1 MRNYF
6 VLDNQKAQ
14 EPCFVPLMCQ
24 KNRIRSKLHITFTT
38 FMEHVS
44 DFLADAVNFIWGPPF
59 LILLLG
65 GGLFFLIYSRFLP
78 FRYLR
83 HAINV
88 LRGKYDNPDDP
99 GDISHF
105 QALSGALAA
114 TIGMGNIS
122 GVALAIASGGPGA
135 MFWMWMSAFVG
146 MATKYFTCT
155 LAVQYRG
162 KDSEGELQGGPMY
175 VIREALGKKW
185 MPLAI
190 FFSVAGFFGATP
202 VFQTNQMVAVLKNVV
217 LIPAGLQDS
226 FLLNLSIGIV
236 IASLVAAVILGG
248 IKRIG
253 NVASKLVPFMVVLF
267 VLAVLFIMLTHPGK
281 IIPSFVFIIEDA
293 FTAKAVLGGAVGS
306 IIIEG
311 AKRAAFSN
319 EAGIGMAPM
328 MHGAAKTKEP
338 VREGLVAML
347 GPAIDTLLVC
357 TMTGLCILITGV
369 WKSGE
374 ADGIVMTAQ
383 AFESGL
389 PGVGPVVLM
398 ICVLVFAITTIFGL
412 AYYGQKCLSFL
423 IGARY
428 GRYFYYWY
436 IALVVIGS
444 VASLTDV
451 VNLVFVAY
459 GLMAVPT
466 MISSLKLAP
475 HVMEATKKYFREV
488 YKS

>member
-1 MRNYF
+1 MNS
-6 VLDNQKAQ
+6 
-14 EPCFVPLMCQ
+14 
-24 KNRIRSKLHITFTT
+24 IS
-38 FMEHVS
+38 S
-44 DFLADAVNFIWGPPF
+44 FLTNAVNFIWGPP
-59 LILLLG
+59 LLVLLLG
-65 GGLFFLIYSRFLP
+65 GGLFLLIYSRFLP

-88 LRGKYDNPDDP
+88 LRGKYDDPDDP

-122 GVALAIASGGPGA
+122 GVALAIAAGGPGA
-135 MFWMWMSAFVG
+135 MFWMWVSAFIG

-155 LAVQYRG
+155 LAVQFRG
-162 KDSEGELQGGPMY
+162 KDSQGEIQGGPMY

-185 MPLAI
+185 MPLAA
-190 FFSVAGFFGATP
+190 FFCVAGFFGATP
-202 VFQTNQMVAVLKNVV
+202 VFQTNQMVAVFKNVI
-217 LIPAGLQDS
+217 LAPAGVQDS
-226 FLLNLSIGIV
+226 FGINLTVGIV
-236 IASLVAAVILGG
+236 IAALVAMVILGG

-267 VLAVLFIMLTHPGK
+267 VISVLSIMILNPSEV
-281 IIPSFVFIIEDA
+281 IPSFLFIIEDA
-293 FTAKAVLGGAVGS
+293 FTAKAMLGGFVGGV
-306 IIIEG
+306 IVEG

-319 EAGIGMAPM
+319 EAGIGMAPL

-347 GPAIDTLLVC
+347 GPAIDTIIVC
-357 TMTGLCILITGV
+357 TMTGLCILITGA
-369 WKSGE
+369 WQSGE
-374 ADGIVMTAQ
+374 SDGIVMTAQ
-383 AFESGL
+383 AFEISL
-389 PGVGPVVLM
+389 PGFGPYILM
-398 ICVLVFAITTIFGL
+398 LCVMVFAITTIFGL

-428 GRYFYYWY
+428 GKYFYYWY
-436 IALVVIGS
+436 IALVLVGS

-466 MISSLKLAP
+466 MISTIVLAP
-475 HVMEATKKYFREV
+475 RVMEATKKYFSEV

>member
-1 MRNYF
+1 MNS
-6 VLDNQKAQ
+6 
-14 EPCFVPLMCQ
+14 
-24 KNRIRSKLHITFTT
+24 IS
-38 FMEHVS
+38 S
-44 DFLADAVNFIWGPPF
+44 FLSEATNFIWGPP
-59 LILLLG
+59 LLVLLLG
-65 GGLFFLIYSRFLP
+65 GGFFLLVYSRFLP

-88 LRGKYDNPDDP
+88 LRGKYDDPNDP

-122 GVALAIASGGPGA
+122 GVALAIAAGGPGA
-135 MFWMWMSAFVG
+135 MFWMWVSAFLG

-155 LAVQYRG
+155 LAVQFRG
-162 KDSEGELQGGPMY
+162 KDSRGEIQGGPMY

-185 MPLAI
+185 MPLAV
-190 FFSVAGFFGATP
+190 FFCVAGFFGATP
-202 VFQTNQMVAVLKNVV
+202 VFQTNQMVAVFKNVI
-217 LIPAGLQDS
+217 LLPAGVEDS
-226 FLLNLSIGIV
+226 FVVNLSIGIV
-236 IASLVAAVILGG
+236 IASLVATVILGG

-267 VLAVLFIMLTHPGK
+267 VLSVLLIMLGNLGEVVPSFLFIL
-281 IIPSFVFIIEDA
+281 EDA
-293 FTAKAVLGGAVGS
+293 FSAKAVLGGAVGA
-306 IIIEG
+306 IIVEG

-347 GPAIDTLLVC
+347 GPAIDTIIVC

-369 WKSGE
+369 WNSGE
-374 ADGIVMTAQ
+374 SDGIVMTAK
-383 AFESGL
+383 AFEVGL
-389 PGVGPVVLM
+389 PLFGPYVLM
-398 ICVLVFAITTIFGL
+398 LCVMVFAITTIFGL

-423 IGARY
+423 IGAKY
-428 GRYFYYWY
+428 GKYFYYWY
-436 IALVVIGS
+436 IMLVIVGS

-459 GLMAVPT
+459 GLMSVPT
-466 MISSLKLAP
+466 MISTVILAP
-475 HVMEATKKYFREV
+475 KVMQATKTYFEEV
-488 YKS
+488 YKP

>member
-1 MRNYF
+1 MNS
-6 VLDNQKAQ
+6 
-14 EPCFVPLMCQ
+14 
-24 KNRIRSKLHITFTT
+24 ISTFL
-38 FMEHVS
+38 S
-44 DFLADAVNFIWGPPF
+44 DAVNFIWGPPLLF
-59 LILLLG
+59 LLLG
-65 GGLFFLIYSRFLP
+65 GGLFLLIYSRFLP
-78 FRYLR
+78 FRFLR

-88 LRGKYDNPDDP
+88 LRGKYDDPNDP

-122 GVALAIASGGPGA
+122 GVALAIAAGGPGA
-135 MFWMWMSAFVG
+135 MFWMWVSAFIG

-155 LAVQYRG
+155 LAVQFRG
-162 KDSEGELQGGPMY
+162 KDSLGEIQGGPMY

-185 MPLAI
+185 MPLAG
-190 FFSVAGFFGATP
+190 FFCVAGFFGATP
-202 VFQTNQMVAVLKNVV
+202 VFQTNQMVAVFKNVI
-217 LIPAGLQDS
+217 LIPAGIQDS
-226 FLLNLSIGIV
+226 FGVNLTIGIV
-236 IASLVAAVILGG
+236 IAALVAVVILGG

-267 VLAVLFIMLTHPGK
+267 VISVLSIMILNPSEVL
-281 IIPSFVFIIEDA
+281 PSFMFILKDA
-293 FTAKAVLGGAVGS
+293 FTAKAMLGGAIGAV
-306 IIIEG
+306 IVEG

-319 EAGIGMAPM
+319 EAGIGMAPL

-347 GPAIDTLLVC
+347 GPAIDTIIVC
-357 TMTGLCILITGV
+357 TMTGLCILITGA

-374 ADGIVMTAQ
+374 TDGIVMTAK
-383 AFESGL
+383 AFAISL
-389 PGVGPVVLM
+389 PGFGPYILM
-398 ICVLVFAITTIFGL
+398 LCVMVFAITTIFGL

-423 IGARY
+423 IGAKY
-428 GRYFYYWY
+428 GKYFYYWY
-436 IALVVIGS
+436 IALVLVGS

-466 MISSLKLAP
+466 MISTIVLAP
-475 HVMEATKKYFREV
+475 RVMEATKKYFSEV

>member
-1 MRNYF
+1 MNSISSF
-6 VLDNQKAQ
+6 L
-14 EPCFVPLMCQ
+14 
-24 KNRIRSKLHITFTT
+24 
-38 FMEHVS
+38 S
-44 DFLADAVNFIWGPPF
+44 DAANFIWGPPL

-65 GGLFFLIYSRFLP
+65 GGLFLLIYSRFLP
-78 FRYLR
+78 FRFLH

-122 GVALAIASGGPGA
+122 GVALAIATGGSGA
-135 MFWMWMSAFVG
+135 MFWMWVSAFIG

-155 LAVQYRG
+155 LAVQFRG
-162 KDSEGELQGGPMY
+162 KDSLGEIQGGPMY

-185 MPLAI
+185 MPLAA
-190 FFSVAGFFGATP
+190 FFCVAGFFGATP
-202 VFQTNQMVAVLKNVV
+202 VFQTNQMVAVFKNVI
-217 LIPAGLQDS
+217 LIPAGVQDS
-226 FLLNLSIGIV
+226 FSVNLSIGVV
-236 IASLVAAVILGG
+236 IAALVAAVILGG

-253 NVASKLVPFMVVLF
+253 SVASKLVPFMVVLF
-267 VLAVLFIMLTHPGK
+267 VISVVSIMILNPSEV
-281 IIPSFVFIIEDA
+281 IPSFLFILEDA
-293 FTAKAVLGGAVGS
+293 FTAKAMLGGAVGAV
-306 IIIEG
+306 IIEG

-319 EAGIGMAPM
+319 EAGIGMAPL

-347 GPAIDTLLVC
+347 GPAIDTIIVC
-357 TMTGLCILITGV
+357 TMTGLCILITGA
-369 WKSGE
+369 WQSGE
-374 ADGIVMTAQ
+374 SDGIVMTAQ
-383 AFESGL
+383 AFEISL
-389 PGVGPVVLM
+389 PGFGPYILM
-398 ICVLVFAITTIFGL
+398 LCVMVFAITTIFGL

-423 IGARY
+423 IGAKY
-428 GRYFYYWY
+428 GKYFYYWY
-436 IALVVIGS
+436 IALVLVGS

-466 MISSLKLAP
+466 MISTILLAP
-475 HVMEATKKYFREV
+475 KVMEATRKYFSEV
-488 YKS
+488 YNS